1 MNAIGAFFIQL
12 GHLIE
17 EIIEALSVLF
27 QFGHIIDTQHLLL
40 AELTNRI
47 QGVAG
52 NPAYP
57 GLATIL
63 KNSVSTPI
71 NNFFSNSEQTVT
83 SALNSMANALGSSSP
98 AAFPGGGSTVHSA
111 FTATPKSGG
120 ASSSTAT
127 QGTWGMQKFNA
138 GTGSGSSAA
147 SPASPASLQ
156 DATDPNAAVATAFTT
171 FFNDITGN
179 GTLSSQ
185 WSQVQSGAQ
194 ALTNAS
200 SAADFIKQGLAEL
213 LKIVAL
219 LVDGVLAVANSLVR
233 ALFSVI
239 DDLITLMFGLVTTT
253 I

>member
-47 QGVAG
+47 QGVARQSTS
-52 NPAYP
+52 P

-83 SALNSMANALGSSSP
+83 SALIPWPTRLAPARPPLSLVVARPCTPLSP
-98 AAFPGGGSTVHSA
+98 LRQSPVVRRRAPPPRGRGGCR
-111 FTATPKSGG
+111 
-120 ASSSTAT
+120 SSTPAR
-127 QGTWGMQKFNA
+127 FRIERSIA
-138 GTGSGSSAA
+138 GVPCA
-147 SPASPASLQ
+147 LQ

-171 FFNDITGN
+171 FFNDITGS